1 LADGHRVVRAAAGA
15 GAGAGGRASA
25 LEAANVGLVVAIVL
39 LAFHGLRA
47 GRAAHLR
54 GWPLFAACSVAV
66 VLGLVMILLKDLI
79 LMHRR

>member
-1 LADGHRVVRAAAGA
+1 MVTASYAPLLALVLARVAG
-15 GAGAGGRASA
+15 ASA